1 MASELRVN
9 TLKDGSGNNSV
20 TTSVVANGSAKMWVS
35 WSYDGGAT
43 PVLKDS
49 TNISSIT
56 DVGTGDAD
64 HNLTNA
70 MSSTNVS
77 ITQGYNHSTTGN
89 CVVDRSAADR
99 FGQRLFNASGSAEDS
114 GGGFNATVH
123 GDLA

>member
-9 TLKDGSGNNSV
+9 TLKDSSGNNPV
-20 TTSVVANGSAKMWVS
+20 NLSVVADGSAKMWVS
-35 WSYDGGAT
+35 WAYDSGT
-43 PVLKDS
+43 PDLKNS

-70 MSSTNVS
+70 MTSQHVS
-77 ITQGYNHSTTGN
+77 ITSGTNHSTTGN
-89 CVVDRSAADR
+89 TVVDRSAADR
-99 FGQRLFNASGSAEDS
+99 FGQRLFNASGSAEDP